1 MTVDVLLKK
10 SFSGASENGLTFH
23 WLRCAYGEL
32 LDDAV
37 ISAVRLVYY
46 PDVLS
51 ASLKPWDR
59 VASEVARSRHVFQK
73 KRLSNEKSCLIGLPL
88 PKRVHVTFRQSFDE
102 QSCEGQTFEWLLY
115 LYKGEVEEAIAR
127 AVRLVYLPS
136 ALAWLPD
143 KSGIAADMSARSGYL
158 FEQMMGDAILKAG
171 PSDLHFN
178 VAPIDIPVLVNAPSS
193 KSADIKASCEP
204 DPSSADELD
213 DFDDDYVPIE
223 YDLDFCK

>member
-32 LDDAV
+32 FDDAV

-59 VASEVARSRHVFQK
+59 VASEVARSRHVFQE

-88 PKRVHVTFRQSFDE
+88 PKRVHVTFHQSFDE
-102 QSCEGQTFEWLLY
+102 QSCEGQTFEWLLH
-115 LYKGEVEEAIAR
+115 LYKDEVDEAIAR

-143 KSGIAADMSARSGYL
+143 KSEIAADMSARSGYL
-158 FEQMMGDAILKAG
+158 FEQMTGDAILKAG

-178 VAPIDIPVLVNAPSS
+178 GAPIDIPVAVNAPSS
-193 KSADIKASCEP
+193 KKASSEP
-204 DPSSADELD
+204 DPSSAVALD